1 MIRSLYSAA
10 SGMQS
15 EQTNIDV
22 IANNLANVNTTGFK
36 KSLVLFEDVLYQTD
50 KQPAARLANGANTP
64 GSLQIG
70 FGSKPVATAK
80 NFSQGDL
87 VNTGNIYDLAIQGR
101 GFFKVELADGS
112 GLDAYTR
119 DGSFKLNQNGQIV
132 TNDGLTVVG
141 LPQIPQGTT
150 DVTIGPNGII
160 TTTTNNQQ
168 QQLGQVNIS
177 DFINP
182 DGLKQ
187 IGGNLYTETDASGP
201 PQDGPP
207 GLEGRGT
214 LQQNYLENSNVRV
227 VDEMVRLIQAQ
238 RAYEVNSKTIQ
249 AADEMMSQ
257 ANNLRR

>member
-15 EQTNIDV
+15 QQTNIDV

-36 KSLVLFEDVLYQTD
+36 KSLVLFEDILYQTD

-64 GSLQIG
+64 GSLQVG
-70 FGSKPVATAK
+70 FGSRPIATGK
-80 NFSQGDL
+80 NFSEGDL
-87 VNTGNIYDLAIQGR
+87 ISTGNQYDVAIQGR

-112 GLDAYTR
+112 GLNAYTR

-132 TNDGLTVVG
+132 TNQGLVVVG
-141 LPQIPQGTT
+141 LPQVPQGTT

-160 TTTTNNQQ
+160 TTTTNNQT
-168 QQLGQVNIS
+168 QQLGQIVID
-177 DFINP
+177 DFQNP
-182 DGLKQ
+182 DGLRQ
-187 IGGNLYTETDASGP
+187 IGGNLYTETDASGAP
-201 PQDGPP
+201 LEGQP

-214 LQQNYLENSNVRV
+214 LLQGYLENSNVRV

-249 AADEMMSQ
+249 AADEMMSL
-257 ANNLRR
+257 ANNLKR